1 MARDIIPIRSVVRPD
16 FDFIKKD
23 IFRGESGGDYDAL
36 FNYQNRPGG
45 LFDDTKVSEMTV
57 DQALNFASPQSGYGN
72 YVKMVNP
79 EGVYS
84 TPMGA
89 YQVVGNTLKMA
100 KNGLGLSGDEKMTPA
115 LQDRIGKYIYDVQGT
130 DAWAGYRGP
139 RHGPKPKGYEGA
151 YMMDPDPQN
160 EQKAQPGIM
169 GLIQA
174 GGRAV
179 KEGLQNGDLMDRLAL
194 GFNTMRLEPD
204 ANLAAGIRESM
215 ARRSDMA
222 ATAGSANRT
231 VAMLRNMKGPD
242 GKPIPSALQAADL
255 IEGGGPPGAILQS
268 FYQSQN
274 KASTGM
280 ANRDYPNGLSVVTQ
294 NDGTKKYM
302 KNGVVLTDPTEIEAA
317 VQDTIRYDSEL
328 AGSNRQAVLNQDR
341 ASDIYSKIGLSRKSI
356 QTTDRAIAAI
366 DAGGIS
372 GFMADY
378 FPSITQA
385 SAELANAMD
394 TMGLDVISSVTF
406 GALSEA
412 EMRTAM
418 NIGSPRSLAPADLR
432 QWLVDKKDAQ
442 QKAMAALTKAARW
455 FSKPGNTLDGWF
467 DQQAQAGAN
476 PAAPSNQF
484 AAMSAQDISS
494 YMNANLA
501 NMTTAQKAQALARL
515 QELQRSQP

>member
-1 MARDIIPIRSVVRPD
+1 MTSAIRPD
-16 FDFIKKD
+16 FDFIKED
-23 IFRGESGGDYDAL
+23 IFRGESRGDYDAL

-45 LFDDTKVSEMTV
+45 LFDDIKVSEMTV

-100 KNGLGLSGDEKMTPA
+100 KSGLGLRGDEIMTRQ
-115 LQDRIGKYIYDVQGT
+115 LQDRIGRYIYDVQGT
-130 DAWAGYRGP
+130 DAWAGYAGP
-139 RHGPKPKGYEGA
+139 RHGPKPKGQEGA

-169 GLIQA
+169 EYLGNGL
-174 GGRAV
+174 R
-179 KEGLQNGDLMDRLAL
+179 KGLQNGDLMDRLAL

-215 ARRSDMA
+215 ADRRERTATVSD
-222 ATAGSANRT
+222 ANRT
-231 VAMLRNMKGPD
+231 VDMLRKMKGPD

-255 IEGGGPPGAILQS
+255 IEGGGPPAAILQS

-274 KASTGM
+274 KANTGL

-302 KNGVVLTDPTEIEAA
+302 LNGVAITDPVEIQKAI
-317 VQDTIRYDSEL
+317 QDTIRFDAEL

-341 ASDIYSKIGLSRKSI
+341 ASDTYGKIGLLQQGI
-356 QTTDRAIAAI
+356 MTTNRAIAAI
-366 DAGGIS
+366 DAGGVT
-372 GFMADY
+372 GFVQNYLPD
-378 FPSITQA
+378 ITTA
-385 SAELANAMD
+385 SAELRNAMN

-406 GALSEA
+406 GALSQE

-418 NIGSPRSLAPADLR
+418 DIGAPRSLNPQFLR
-432 QWLVDKKDAQ
+432 QWLVDKKVAQ
-442 QKAMAALTKAARW
+442 EKAMAAATKAARW

-467 DQQAQAGAN
+467 DQQAQSGAN

-484 AAMSAQDISS
+484 ATMSAQDISD

-501 NMTTAQKAQALARL
+501 NMTTAAKAQALARL

>member
-1 MARDIIPIRSVVRPD
+1 MTRPN
-16 FDFIKKD
+16 FDQIKPD
-23 IFRGESGGDYDAL
+23 IFRGESRGDYDAL
-36 FNYQNRPGG
+36 WNYQNRPGG
-45 LFDDTKVSEMTV
+45 DFENIKITDMTV
-57 DQALNFASPQSGYGN
+57 DEALHFSSSAGSNYGN
-72 YVKMVNP
+72 YVRSSLNKIKP
-79 EGVYS
+79 GSGRYA

-89 YQVVGNTLKMA
+89 YQVVGSTLKMA
-100 KNGLGLSGDEKMTPA
+100 KKGLGLSGGEKMTPA
-115 LQDRIGKYIYDVQGT
+115 LQDLIGKYIYDVQGT

-139 RHGPKPKGYEGA
+139 RYGPKKDRN
-151 YMMDPDPQN
+151 MMQPDPPPA
-160 EQKAQPGIM
+160 EQPGIM
-169 GLIQA
+169 GLIS
-174 GGRAV
+174 
-179 KEGLQNGDLMDRLAL
+179 KGLQNKDLMNRLAL
-194 GFNTMRLEPD
+194 GFNSMRLEPD

-215 ARRSDMA
+215 ADRREMA
-222 ATAGSANRT
+222 ATAGGANRT

-274 KASTGM
+274 KASTGL

-302 KNGVVLTDPTEIEAA
+302 KNGVVLTDPAEIEAA
-317 VQDTIRYDSEL
+317 IQDTIRYDSEL

-341 ASDIYSKIGLSRKSI
+341 AADIYTKIGLSRKSI

-385 SAELANAMD
+385 SAELGNAMD

-406 GALSEA
+406 GALSQE
-412 EMRTAM
+412 EMKTAM
-418 NIGSPRSLAPADLR
+418 NIGAPRSLAPAPLR
-432 QWLVDKKDAQ
+432 QWLVDKKAAQ
-442 QKAMAALTKAARW
+442 EKAMAALTKAARW

-476 PAAPSNQF
+476 PAAPGDQF
-484 AAMSAQDISS
+484 AAMSAQDISD
-494 YMNANLA
+494 YMAANLA

-515 QELQRSQP
+515 KALQRSQP

>member
-1 MARDIIPIRSVVRPD
+1 
-16 FDFIKKD
+16 
-23 IFRGESGGDYDAL
+23 
-36 FNYQNRPGG
+36 
-45 LFDDTKVSEMTV
+45 
-57 DQALNFASPQSGYGN
+57 
-72 YVKMVNP
+72 
-79 EGVYS
+79 
-84 TPMGA
+84 
-89 YQVVGNTLKMA
+89 
-100 KNGLGLSGDEKMTPA
+100 
-115 LQDRIGKYIYDVQGT
+115 
-130 DAWAGYRGP
+130 
-139 RHGPKPKGYEGA
+139 
-151 YMMDPDPQN
+151 
-160 EQKAQPGIM
+160 
-169 GLIQA
+169 
-174 GGRAV
+174 
-179 KEGLQNGDLMDRLAL
+179 MDRLAV

-274 KASTGM
+274 KASTGL